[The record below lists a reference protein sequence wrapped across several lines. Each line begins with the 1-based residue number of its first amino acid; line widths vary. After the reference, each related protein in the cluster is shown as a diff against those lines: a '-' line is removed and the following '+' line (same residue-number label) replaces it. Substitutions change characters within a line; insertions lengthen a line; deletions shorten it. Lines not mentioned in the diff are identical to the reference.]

1 MIYDD
6 MIYDTCTWARVTHT
20 HIRGGGGGWGEGEN
34 VIKMPNR

>member
-20 HIRGGGGGWGEGEN
+20 YGGGGGGGGRIHQN
-34 VIKMPNR
+34 A